1 MTSKRRKL
9 QKVIIVDYN
18 EVSVPE
24 SFRRWTYKDRYT
36 IYPEISNKDAEFMLT
51 SNFRQSYMESC
62 ISEHSKPS
70 RKSDNMVPR
79 YMLFEF
85 DTISLD
91 EQIEI
96 INKMDWDAQKY
107 IQSITFSGS
116 KSIHILFSVMV
127 NDNDITNREFKRL
140 WRRFGEVVEFLGGVK
155 FLGLADSACADL
167 SRLTRNPNGIRDNG
181 VKQSC
186 WYFNEDVS
194 TFDLTDLLEDVRRE
208 ISEEETYSE
217 EPSEIKSPT
226 TDIDT
231 MFAHMRKQT
240 KSKKIVDMVK
250 SGNLP
255 PGENW
260 LSLATTV
267 YKFLVY
273 RVGYD
278 AYIAEE
284 WVRDN
289 ILIPVSQVHPTNISP
304 SRAKHWTIR
313 TINK

>member
-1 MTSKRRKL
+1 M
-9 QKVIIVDYN
+9 IIVDYN
-18 EVSVPE
+18 EVTVPD

-36 IYPEISNKDAEFMLT
+36 IYPELNSTDAEFMLT
-51 SNFRQSYMESC
+51 SDFRQSYMESC

-85 DTISLD
+85 DTVSLD
-91 EQIEI
+91 EQVEI
-96 INKMDWDAQKY
+96 INKMDWDAQRY

-127 NDNDITNREFKRL
+127 NDDNVTNREFKRL
-140 WRRFGEVVEFLGGVK
+140 WTRFGEIIELFGGVK
-155 FLGLADSACADL
+155 FLSLADSACADL

-194 TFDLTDLLEDVRRE
+194 AFDLSDILRDIRLE
-208 ISEEETYSE
+208 ISKEDNQREC
-217 EPSEIKSPT
+217 PT
-226 TDIDT
+226 VVSVPNTDIDT
-231 MFAHMRKQT
+231 LFANMRKQT

-255 PGENW
+255 SGENW
-260 LSLATTV
+260 LSQAATV
-267 YKFLVY
+267 YRFLVY
-273 RVGYD
+273 HAGYD

-284 WVRDN
+284 WVRNN
-289 ILIPVSQVHPTNISP
+289 ILIPVSQVHPSNISS